1 MLRTLFEAICLV
13 PVIGGSIYAIL
24 SLISVMWFKATAAP
38 SPSPG
43 PKLWPPVTILKPVCG
58 LEKNLKEN
66 LRSACVQDYPEY
78 QVVFS
83 LQTPDD
89 PALPLLKELQREFG
103 AQKVSI
109 AVDGQQTAPNGKI
122 RNLLGGLPHAR
133 YDVLVISDSD
143 ILLRPD
149 YLKVIVA
156 PLEDPNVGF
165 VCTLYKASHADTWFE
180 KLELLTINADVMI
193 NIVFGLVSGV
203 AKPCLGA
210 STAFHRSMLK
220 EIGGLEALGDYLVED
235 YEMAQRILKTGKKNV
250 LVFHLIETIVDL
262 KTVRQWWTHQ
272 LYWDQNIRVVVPA
285 SFFGTVILRAIPFAL
300 LFAALRLDLL
310 GVAVLSGAVLIRLA
324 TAAVILGWG
333 FKDRE
338 GIKSLMLLPVRDVAG
353 LVFWGLAF
361 TKRTVIWRGV
371 EFILYRDGRMVRRP

>member
-1 MLRTLFEAICLV
+1 MIRTLFEAICLV

-24 SLISVMWFKATAAP
+24 CLISVMWLKATAAP
-38 SPSPG
+38 SSRPNSVS
-43 PKLWPPVTILKPVCG
+43 WPPVTILKPVCG
-58 LEKNLKEN
+58 LEKSLREN
-66 LRSACVQDYPEY
+66 LRSACMQDYPEY

-83 LQTPDD
+83 LQTLDD

-133 YDVLVISDSD
+133 YDILVISDSD

-193 NIVFGLVSGV
+193 NIVFGHVSGV

-220 EIGGLEALGDYLVED
+220 GIGGLEALGDYLVED

-250 LVFHLIETIVDL
+250 LVFHLTETIVDL
-262 KTVRQWWTHQ
+262 KSVRQWWTHQ

-300 LFAALRLDLL
+300 LFAALHLDLF
-310 GVAVLSGAVLIRLA
+310 GVAVLAGAVLIRLS

-338 GIKSLMLLPVRDVAG
+338 GIKSLMLLPIRDVAG

-361 TKRTVIWRGV
+361 MKRTVIWRGE

>member
-1 MLRTLFEAICLV
+1 MIRTVFEAICLI

-24 SLISVMWFKATAAP
+24 SLISVVWFKATAAP
-38 SPSPG
+38 SPSPRQ
-43 PKLWPPVTILKPVCG
+43 KSWPPVTILKPVCG
-58 LEKNLKEN
+58 LEKNLREN
-66 LRSACVQDYPEY
+66 LRSACMQDYPEY

-109 AVDGQQTAPNGKI
+109 AMDDRQTAPNGKI

-193 NIVFGLVSGV
+193 NIVFALVWRT

-272 LYWDQNIRVVVPA
+272 LYWDQNIRVVVPV
-285 SFFGTVILRAIPFAL
+285 SFFGTIILRAIPFAL

-310 GVAVLSGAVLIRLA
+310 GVAVLAGAVLIRLS
-324 TAAVILGWG
+324 TAAVILEWG

-338 GIKSLMLLPVRDVAG
+338 GIKSLILLPIRDVAG
-353 LVFWGLAF
+353 LMFWGLAF
-361 TKRTVIWRGV
+361 MKRTVIWRGE
-371 EFILYRDGRMVRRP
+371 EFILYRDGRMVRRS